1 MKKIAF
7 ITHEDA
13 EFGFGLAGMPQYIA
27 RQEDAAELLEKIMS
41 GPDAGLV
48 IIDERMTRGIDDER
62 IREIE
67 ERWRAILLVLPSPV
81 KPALEV
87 EDYAARLIR
96 KAIGYH
102 VRLKL

>member
-7 ITHEDA
+7 ITTEDA
-13 EFGFGLAGMPQYIA
+13 EFGFGLAGMTQYVA
-27 RQEDAAELLEKIMS
+27 GQKDAEDLLEKIMS
-41 GPDAGLV
+41 EPDTGLV

-62 IREIE
+62 IREME
-67 ERWRAILLVLPSPV
+67 GRWPGILLVLPSPV
-81 KPALEV
+81 KPAAEV